1 MWNIK
6 SSQQQN
12 SRKNVETHLNFHHE
26 ISFNFSLFSHP
37 PIKISLKIGIGFNHI
52 QPNLEVLAIDA
63 IDSRRVRVIFVVP
76 QIYVGLHGRVELRF
90 SNQPNNN
97 DTNRWQSQIFAPPDD
112 LIATSQLEFELASL
126 EPNSEYRVKITLIL
140 RDLPAQPSSQIYTV
154 RTPAERLITPPPPLL
169 PSSPNN
175 DNYQPTQMVDILES
189 LEDPELQANE
199 INSTFIRFGWN
210 KIPDD
215 VAQYVDGIQLR
226 YKELSGKVYDAT
238 PLIHR

>member
-1 MWNIK
+1 M
-6 SSQQQN
+6 
-12 SRKNVETHLNFHHE
+12 
-26 ISFNFSLFSHP
+26 
-37 PIKISLKIGIGFNHI
+37 
-52 QPNLEVLAIDA
+52 LAIDA

-90 SNQPNNN
+90 SNQPNIN
-97 DTNRWQSQIFAPPDD
+97 DTSRWQSQIFAPPDD
-112 LIATSQLEFELASL
+112 LIATSQLEFELAAL

-140 RDLPAQPSSQIYTV
+140 RDLPAQPSSQVYTV
-154 RTPAERLITPPPPLL
+154 RTPAERAITPPP
-169 PSSPNN
+169 SSASI
-175 DNYQPTQMVDILES
+175 DTYQPTQMIDILEN

-215 VAQYVDGIQLR
+215 VAQYVDGTQLR

>member
-1 MWNIK
+1 M
-6 SSQQQN
+6 
-12 SRKNVETHLNFHHE
+12 RTHLNFHHE
-26 ISFNFSLFSHP
+26 ISFNFFFSSSLSLFPNP
-37 PIKISLKIGIGFNHI
+37 PSRLYFHSQIGIGFNHI

-90 SNQPNNN
+90 SNQPNIN
-97 DTNRWQSQIFAPPDD
+97 DTSRWQSQIFAPPDD
-112 LIATSQLEFELASL
+112 LIATSQLEFELAAL

-140 RDLPAQPSSQIYTV
+140 RDLPAQPSSQVYTV
-154 RTPAERLITPPPPLL
+154 RTPAERAITPPP
-169 PSSPNN
+169 SSASI
-175 DNYQPTQMVDILES
+175 DTYQPTQMIDILEN

-215 VAQYVDGIQLR
+215 VAQYVDGTQLR

>member
-1 MWNIK
+1 MNKESFILTV
-6 SSQQQN
+6 SSFFF
-12 SRKNVETHLNFHHE
+12 T
-26 ISFNFSLFSHP
+26 
-37 PIKISLKIGIGFNHI
+37 GIGFNHI

-90 SNQPNNN
+90 TNQPNNN
-97 DTNRWQSQIFAPPDD
+97 DTKRWQSQIFAPPDD
-112 LIATSQLEFELASL
+112 LIATSQLEFELSSL

-154 RTPAERLITPPPPLL
+154 HTPAERTITPP
-169 PSSPNN
+169 SI
-175 DNYQPTQMVDILES
+175 DNYQPTQMIDILDS

-199 INSTFIRFGWN
+199 INSTFIKFGWN
-210 KIPDD
+210 KISDD
-215 VAQYVDGIQLR
+215 VMQYVDGIQLR

>member
-1 MWNIK
+1 MF
-6 SSQQQN
+6 
-12 SRKNVETHLNFHHE
+12 L
-26 ISFNFSLFSHP
+26 
-37 PIKISLKIGIGFNHI
+37 GIGFNHI
-52 QPNLEVLAIDA
+52 QPDLQVLAIDA
-63 IDSRRVRVIFVVP
+63 IDSRRVRVIFIVP

-90 SNQPNNN
+90 TNQPNNN
-97 DTNRWQSQIFAPPDD
+97 DSSRWQSQIFAPPED

-154 RTPAERLITPPPPLL
+154 HTPSDRSITPP
-169 PSSPNN
+169 SI
-175 DNYQPTQMVDILES
+175 DNYQPTLMTDVLEN

-199 INSTFIRFGWN
+199 INSTFIKFVWN

-215 VAQYVDGIQLR
+215 VVQYVDGIQLR
-226 YKELSGKVYDAT
+226 FKELSGKVYAAT